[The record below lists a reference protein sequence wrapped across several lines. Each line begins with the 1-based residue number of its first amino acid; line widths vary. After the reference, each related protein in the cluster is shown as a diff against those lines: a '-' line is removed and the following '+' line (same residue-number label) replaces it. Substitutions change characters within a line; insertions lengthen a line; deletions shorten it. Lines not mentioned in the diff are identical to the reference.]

1 MVMTKADINK
11 DNEIWYLISLI
22 CFYILRFFFGLF
34 HKELTKK
41 SFDAFMQFVKFGI
54 VGLSNTILSYLIYAG
69 VLYLFENN
77 GWLPK
82 YDYLIASVLAFF
94 LSVLW
99 SFFWNSRK
107 VFVVEEGEK
116 RAWFPALIK
125 TYVAYSFTGLFLGN
139 VLLIMW
145 VKGFHISK
153 YIAPL
158 INLVVTIPINFV
170 INKFWA
176 FKTKKPTGKNMVSE
190 NELSDNTK

>member
-1 MVMTKADINK
+1 MIMTKDDINK
-11 DNEIWYLISLI
+11 DNKIWYLISLI
-22 CFYILRFFFGLF
+22 CFYILRFFLGLF

-82 YDYLIASVLAFF
+82 YDYLVASVLAFI